1 MPRPDAPKN
10 WDNNSENNEMSGN
23 YVTDPVGFLI
33 EILFG
38 LLVLAVMLR
47 FLLQLVQANP
57 YNQIAQTLVRIT
69 QPVLAPVRRLLPSG
83 RRVDTASIVLMVVL
97 QFVSLA
103 LLMLIAGRGLNPA
116 FLLVLSVAE
125 LINLLLNV
133 FLFAIIIRVIL
144 SWVNPGAQ
152 HPGIE
157 LIDNITEPVMAPAR
171 RLIPAMGGLDLSP
184 IAVIIGIQLCKMLLL
199 PPLRQLA
206 FAVG

>member
-1 MPRPDAPKN
+1 
-10 WDNNSENNEMSGN
+10 MSGN

-38 LLVLAVMLR
+38 LLILAVMLR

-57 YNQIAQTLVRIT
+57 YNQIAQTLVRLT

-116 FLLVLSVAE
+116 FLMVLSVAE

-184 IAVIIGIQLCKMLLL
+184 ILVIIGIQLLKMLLL

>member
-1 MPRPDAPKN
+1 
-10 WDNNSENNEMSGN
+10 MSGN

-38 LLVLAVMLR
+38 LLILAVMLR

-57 YNQIAQTLVRIT
+57 YNQIAQTLVRLT

-116 FLLVLSVAE
+116 FLLVLSLAE

-184 IAVIIGIQLCKMLLL
+184 ILVIIGIQLLKMLLL